1 MNELIEAVDGKEESV
16 QPSAKWTVAA
26 ANIFLFSIFKKFFF
40 YFSCFRL
47 RGQTEETEQQR
58 PIGKQWRVTCS
69 IVGFSMAASGVHI
82 STVSFWPSRR
92 FCYWSDGGQ
101 RASRRPG
108 GPLKNGA
115 EGPNGSSAMESVR
128 QNIPSSDGAED
139 TLDVSHRLNLRP
151 AATSSPALRRRRH
164 YLWRSHRRVEQSSF
178 YAIMDQAGKSMAA
191 SSSTVPSCPRHFLC
205 SSKHNSLFKAPAA
218 LETHETVEPQLNY
231 Q

>member
-1 MNELIEAVDGKEESV
+1 MFSFERPNRGNRAATTNWKAVAGHV
-16 QPSAKWTVAA
+16 LHCWLL
-26 ANIFLFSIFKKFFF
+26 NG
-40 YFSCFRL
+40 CFRCAYL
-47 RGQTEETEQQR
+47 NCFFLA
-58 PIGKQWRVTCS
+58 I
-69 IVGFSMAASGVHI
+69 ASLLLLK
-82 STVSFWPSRR
+82 R
-92 FCYWSDGGQ
+92 
-101 RASRRPG
+101 RRPG
-108 GPLKNGA
+108 GPLKNGV

-218 LETHETVEPQLNY
+218 RETHETVEPQLNY